1 MPIKIDLHVHTHY
14 SRDSLIT
21 PEELVI
27 YARKAG
33 LDGVAVTDHDRL
45 DSALKIARETD
56 FFIVPGMEIS
66 SSNGHVVALNVQE
79 VIPKGLDA
87 DETVD
92 RIHRAGGIAVACH
105 PVTFFKGSLRKHVS
119 SRFDAVE
126 VINASSFPFNYSV
139 KNAQKIASRL
149 GIPRV
154 AGSDAHY
161 PPEIGYAYTLVDAS
175 SNVDEVARS
184 IHKGSC
190 QPFGRAIPIKVKLK
204 KELATLKRSIER

>member
-27 YARKAG
+27 YAKKAG

-45 DSALKIARETD
+45 DGALKIARETD

-66 SSNGHVVALNVQE
+66 SSNGHIVALNVQE
-79 VIPKGLDA
+79 VIPKGLGA

-119 SRFDAVE
+119 SKFDAVE
-126 VINASSFPFNYSV
+126 VINASCFPFNYSV

-175 SNVDEVARS
+175 SNVDEVVRS

>member
-1 MPIKIDLHVHTHY
+1 LPIKIDLHVHTHY

-27 YARKAG
+27 YAKKAG

-45 DSALKIARETD
+45 DGALKIARETD

-66 SSNGHVVALNVQE
+66 SSNGHIVALNVQE
-79 VIPKGLDA
+79 VIPKGLGA

-126 VINASSFPFNYSV
+126 VINASCFPFNYSV

-161 PPEIGYAYTLVDAS
+161 SSEIGYAHTLVDAS
-175 SNVDEVARS
+175 LDVDDVVRS
-184 IHKGSC
+184 IHRGSC
-190 QPFGRAIPIKVKLK
+190 QPFGKAIPIKVKLK

>member
-1 MPIKIDLHVHTHY
+1 LPIKIDLHVHTHY

-27 YARKAG
+27 YAKKRG
-33 LDGVAVTDHDRL
+33 LDGVAITDHDRL

-79 VIPKGLDA
+79 VIPKGLGA

-139 KNAQKIASRL
+139 RNAQKIASRL
-149 GIPRV
+149 AIARV

-161 PPEIGYAYTLVDAS
+161 PPEIGYAYTLVEAS
-175 SNVDEVARS
+175 LDIDDVVKS
-184 IHKGSC
+184 IQRGTC
-190 QPFGRAIPIKVKLK
+190 QPFGNAIPMKVKLK
-204 KELATLKRSIER
+204 KELASLKRSIKR

>member
-1 MPIKIDLHVHTHY
+1 
-14 SRDSLIT
+14 
-21 PEELVI
+21 
-27 YARKAG
+27 
-33 LDGVAVTDHDRL
+33 
-45 DSALKIARETD
+45 
-56 FFIVPGMEIS
+56 
-66 SSNGHVVALNVQE
+66 
-79 VIPKGLDA
+79 
-87 DETVD
+87 
-92 RIHRAGGIAVACH
+92 
-105 PVTFFKGSLRKHVS
+105 VS

-175 SNVDEVARS
+175 SNVDEVVRS

>member
-27 YARKAG
+27 YAKKAG

-45 DSALKIARETD
+45 DGALKIARETD

-87 DETVD
+87 GETVD

-119 SRFDAVE
+119 SKFDAVE

-175 SNVDEVARS
+175 SNVDEVVRS

>member
-27 YARKAG
+27 YAKKAG

-45 DSALKIARETD
+45 DGALKIARETD

-87 DETVD
+87 GETVD

-119 SRFDAVE
+119 SKFDAVE

-175 SNVDEVARS
+175 SNVDDVVRS

-204 KELATLKRSIER
+204 KELATLKRRIER

>member
-21 PEELVI
+21 PEELVV
-27 YARKAG
+27 YAKKAG
-33 LDGVAVTDHDRL
+33 LDGVAITDHDRL

-139 KNAQKIASRL
+139 KNAQKIASHL
-149 GIPRV
+149 GIARV

-175 SNVDEVARS
+175 SNVDEVVRS

-190 QPFGRAIPIKVKLK
+190 QPFGRAIQIKVKLK

>member
-1 MPIKIDLHVHTHY
+1 LPIKIDLHVHTHY

-27 YARKAG
+27 YAKKAG

-45 DSALKIARETD
+45 DGALKIARETD

-87 DETVD
+87 GETVD

-119 SRFDAVE
+119 SKFDAVE

-175 SNVDEVARS
+175 SNVDDVVRS

-204 KELATLKRSIER
+204 KELATLKRRIER

>member
-1 MPIKIDLHVHTHY
+1 LPIKIDLHVHTHY

-21 PEELVI
+21 PEELVV
-27 YARKAG
+27 YAKKAG
-33 LDGVAVTDHDRL
+33 LDGVAITDHDRL
-45 DSALKIARETD
+45 DGALKIARETD

-119 SRFDAVE
+119 SKFDAVE

-175 SNVDEVARS
+175 SNVDEVVRS

-190 QPFGRAIPIKVKLK
+190 QPFGRAIPTKVKLK

>member
-27 YARKAG
+27 YAKKAG

-45 DSALKIARETD
+45 DGALKIARETD

-87 DETVD
+87 GETVD

-175 SNVDEVARS
+175 SNVDEVVRS

>member
-1 MPIKIDLHVHTHY
+1 LPIKIDLHVHTHY

-27 YARKAG
+27 YAKKRG
-33 LDGVAVTDHDRL
+33 LDGVAITDHDRL

-79 VIPKGLDA
+79 VIPKGLGA

-105 PVTFFKGSLRKHVS
+105 PVAFFKGSLRKHVS

-149 GIPRV
+149 AIARV

-161 PPEIGYAYTLVDAS
+161 PPEIGYAYTLVEAGLDIDD
-175 SNVDEVARS
+175 VVKS
-184 IHKGSC
+184 IQRGTC
-190 QPFGRAIPIKVKLK
+190 QPFGSAIPIKVKLK
-204 KELATLKRSIER
+204 KELASLKRSI

>member
-27 YARKAG
+27 YAKKAG

-45 DSALKIARETD
+45 DGALKIARETD

-119 SRFDAVE
+119 SKFDAVE

-175 SNVDEVARS
+175 SNVDEVVRS
-184 IHKGSC
+184 IHEGSC